1 MNPPGGTASEPCA
14 CACACDPCTRDRR
27 GGRDRRR
34 TTVASLLH
42 GGLFRNRRRG
52 YRRANDRYGYYVD
65 WYEPRLL
72 FVSVGI
78 LLLSCAD
85 GMLTLFLLD
94 LGAVEVNLLMARLI
108 EHDVALFA
116 AAKLGLT
123 AVGVVVLVIHF
134 SFRLLHWVSVRTVL
148 SVFFAGYLILLAHEV
163 AMLSRLLPAGPPLAG

>member
-1 MNPPGGTASEPCA
+1 MHPPGGTGSHTT
-14 CACACDPCTRDRR
+14 TRDRR

-34 TTVASLLH
+34 TTVASLLY
-42 GGLFRNRRRG
+42 GGLHRNRRRG
-52 YRRANDRYGYYVD
+52 CRRDEDRHGYYVD
-65 WYEPRLL
+65 WYEPRLFFL
-72 FVSVGI
+72 SVGV

-85 GMLTLFLLD
+85 GVLTLFLLD

-116 AAKLGLT
+116 AAKVALT

-134 SFRLLHWVSVRTVL
+134 SFRVFRWVPVRAVL
-148 SVFFAGYLILLAHEV
+148 SGVFAGYLILLAHEV